1 MAPRIVEFEKVESG
15 GDSSALEVWEEAL
28 RWARS
33 ARKWA
38 ALTGAGVSVE
48 SGVPDFRS
56 PQGVWAR
63 FSMEE
68 YGTIEAFRRNPAKA
82 WRLYRAIW
90 EDIGDKEPNPAH
102 LALARLER
110 EGRLAGLVTQNIDN
124 LHQKAGSRRVI
135 EIHGDSRSLQCVE
148 CGWTGPARVEELLA
162 SPEVP
167 LCPKCGYPLK
177 PNVVMFGE
185 DVRGTEEIEDLLEDC
200 DLMLVVGTSAEV
212 YPANLLP
219 ARVARSGGRVIEFN
233 LAPSALTE
241 GRVGGFFP
249 GEGVTSDLLILGK
262 AGRSLPAFA
271 EAVLGK
277 DDGAG
282 QSMGKD
288 RFDGDPARE
297 EET

>member
-1 MAPRIVEFEKVESG
+1 MAARILDFELVER
-15 GDSSALEVWEEAL
+15 GDPGALRTWEEAL
-28 RWARS
+28 GWARS

-56 PQGVWAR
+56 PRGVWAR
-63 FSMEE
+63 FPVEE
-68 YGTIEAFRRNPAKA
+68 YGTIEAFHRDPAKA

-90 EDIGDKEPNPAH
+90 EDVGGKEPNPAH

-135 EIHGDSRSLQCVE
+135 EIHGDSRNLQCVK
-148 CGWTGPARVEELLA
+148 CGWVGPALVEELLA
-162 SPEVP
+162 SKEVP
-167 LCPKCGYPLK
+167 LCPRCGCALK

-185 DVRGTEEIEDLLEDC
+185 DVRGQAEIEELLEGC
-200 DLMLVVGTSAEV
+200 DLMIVAGTSAEV

-219 ARVARSGGRVIEFN
+219 SRVAAAGGKVIEFN

-241 GRVGGFFP
+241 GRVGGGIF
-249 GEGVTSDLLILGK
+249 GESLPSDLLVLGR
-262 AGRSLPAFA
+262 ASRTLPAFA
-271 EAVLGK
+271 GALLGK
-277 DDGAG
+277 EDGEG
-282 QSMGKD
+282 GPK
-288 RFDGDPARE
+288 E
-297 EET
+297 